1 MNNSFYY
8 SDDEIEEED
17 IEVIFDDSDD
27 NFSITDDLNELTL
40 TQDTV
45 SEHGNNEKHAL
56 SIELDEY
63 ISKNLE
69 MAHRKSNN
77 NNEYMLFSN
86 KEHFVLYQLSHLND
100 MLNATTKAYV
110 FDCLYAGNT
119 SLEEYK
125 TKLLNVLSTNQWS
138 IDSCKEISENEAE
151 FNELGLSNDLEI
163 STDIKDGIYTCPIC
177 YEEIDDFNKT
187 PILKVNSCQDQSHH
201 ACIDCYKM
209 YLKASST
216 SMSDSFHIKCI
227 GGSCKKNISYLSIQK
242 ILGDEYLDD
251 LLKYSLLDC
260 LNNTNNLQISD
271 CPQADCENVILT
283 NQAGTLL
290 EDNVNSSENV
300 TCLQWHKFCLN
311 CKREVHSPIPCS
323 LLKTWMNK
331 LDEGNESLNWVFN
344 NTQPCPSC
352 DVDIEKMEGCNHV
365 KCGVCKFEFC
375 WICHKD
381 WKTHGGSFYD
391 CMHKRDLQNNNNN
404 SSRKDSISLDRFRN
418 YYKFFL
424 ESENNMLLDMRLFN
438 KLLDK
443 KLDKLSSV
451 FGLSLIELEF
461 LTDCVR
467 EVVQAR
473 NMIKYSFALLY
484 FMDQSHNLFHIFTH
498 NQMLLLEKIDEVSDL
513 LIEANLDS
521 NLTNSKTDI
530 RIIQMKPY
538 LQRNTSMLKK
548 LELTVNKCALDLI
561 KNKIEIYK

>member
-1 MNNSFYY
+1 ML
-8 SDDEIEEED
+8 SD
-17 IEVIFDDSDD
+17 
-27 NFSITDDLNELTL
+27 L
-40 TQDTV
+40 
-45 SEHGNNEKHAL
+45 
-56 SIELDEY
+56 
-63 ISKNLE
+63 
-69 MAHRKSNN
+69 
-77 NNEYMLFSN
+77 
-86 KEHFVLYQLSHLND
+86 
-100 MLNATTKAYV
+100 
-110 FDCLYAGNT
+110 
-119 SLEEYK
+119 
-125 TKLLNVLSTNQWS
+125 
-138 IDSCKEISENEAE
+138 
-151 FNELGLSNDLEI
+151 
-163 STDIKDGIYTCPIC
+163 
-177 YEEIDDFNKT
+177 
-187 PILKVNSCQDQSHH
+187 
-201 ACIDCYKM
+201 
-209 YLKASST
+209 
-216 SMSDSFHIKCI
+216 
-227 GGSCKKNISYLSIQK
+227 
-242 ILGDEYLDD
+242 
-251 LLKYSLLDC
+251 
-260 LNNTNNLQISD
+260 
-271 CPQADCENVILT
+271 
-283 NQAGTLL
+283 
-290 EDNVNSSENV
+290 
-300 TCLQWHKFCLN
+300 
-311 CKREVHSPIPCS
+311 
-323 LLKTWMNK
+323 
-331 LDEGNESLNWVFN
+331 
-344 NTQPCPSC
+344 
-352 DVDIEKMEGCNHV
+352 
-365 KCGVCKFEFC
+365 

-451 FGLSLIELEF
+451 LGLSLIELEF